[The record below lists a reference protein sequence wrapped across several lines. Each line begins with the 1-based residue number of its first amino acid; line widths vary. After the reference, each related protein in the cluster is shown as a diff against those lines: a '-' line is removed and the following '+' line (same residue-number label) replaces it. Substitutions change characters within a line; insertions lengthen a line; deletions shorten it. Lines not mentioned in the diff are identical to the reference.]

1 MIIFFTN
8 LEGAGHCNRESTIG
22 SRIPLFLSLC
32 LLISTL
38 SNLAPNVYGQQM
50 PSYQLVVSGIEGELN
65 ANVLALLSLNKYKDS
80 DSLTPHLLSRYKSE
94 ARKEIKKALQPFGYY
109 SSTISMTE
117 NRHND
122 QDVIEITIDKGPP
135 TRVAQVNVE
144 CLGKGC
150 DSPWAEELSSSF
162 PLQNG
167 DTLDHRKYTNGKQQL
182 ITTALNNGYQKARL
196 TRNIIKVKAEKNSAD
211 IGLTLELGARYY
223 FGPITYQC
231 DFINHSLL
239 KKIIAQEEGD
249 PLSPRAITRIRQ
261 LLLGTGYFATAEII
275 YNLNTAT
282 SGKVPVT
289 IKLTPGVVNRY
300 GAGIGVGT
308 DTGFRGRLEWYNQRV
323 NRFGHQFD
331 MQLQPSQRKS
341 RYGGVYTIPISDP
354 KKEKLSLVG
363 KWENENFDNTE
374 SKSWTSAVSYDELKK
389 NGEYSL
395 YLKFLDE
402 DYVAGL
408 DSGHATI
415 LAPGGSIT
423 WRWTDD
429 RINAHHGLR
438 VSGTLT
444 GGNSNL
450 LSDTTFIQG
459 SVRAKVIYSF
469 LPSWRFIGK
478 SDIGATAADE
488 FLELPPSLRFYAGG
502 DQSVRGY
509 GYKRIGP
516 EDAAGNV
523 IGGRYLFTYSLE
535 VEKEIF
541 ENWGASIFFD
551 SGTATNTWDE
561 LTMHN
566 GAGVGIRWNASFG
579 QVRLDLAKPLD
590 EENSWRIHFNIG
602 ADF

>member
-1 MIIFFTN
+1 MNISHKDLECVQRCNNDKALISKIFLCLFT
-8 LEGAGHCNRESTIG
+8 
-22 SRIPLFLSLC
+22 C
-32 LLISTL
+32 LLISTAL
-38 SNLAPNVYGQQM
+38 NLVPNVYCLSTT
-50 PSYQLVVSGIEGELN
+50 SYKLSISGVEGELKD
-65 ANVLALLSLNKYKDS
+65 NVLARLSLSKYQNS
-80 DSLTPHLLSRYKSE
+80 GNLGPHLLAKYMDK
-94 ARKEIKKALQPFGYY
+94 AREEVTEALQPFGYY

-117 NRHND
+117 NRNNE
-122 QDVIEITIDKGPP
+122 QDVVEITIDKGPP
-135 TRVAQVNVE
+135 TRVAQIRIE

-150 DSPWAEELSSSF
+150 DSPWAINANKSF
-162 PLQNG
+162 PLQDG

-196 TRNIIKVKAEKNSAD
+196 ARNVIEVTIGKNSAN
-211 IGLTLELGARYY
+211 IGLTLELGERYY

-239 KKIIAQEEGD
+239 RKITAQKEGD
-249 PLSPRAITRIRQ
+249 PLSPRAITQMRQ

-275 YNLNTAT
+275 YNLKTAV

-308 DTGFRGRLEWYNQRV
+308 DTGFRGSLEWYNRRV
-323 NRFGHQFD
+323 NSLGHQFD

-341 RYGGVYTIPISDP
+341 RFGGVYTIPISDP
-354 KKEKLSLVG
+354 KKEKLSFIG

-374 SKSWTSAVSYDELKK
+374 SKSWTSSVSYDELKK
-389 NGEYSL
+389 NGDYSL
-395 YLKFLDE
+395 YLKLLDE

-408 DSGHATI
+408 DNGHANI
-415 LAPGGSIT
+415 LAPGARIT
-423 WRWTDD
+423 WRWTDN
-429 RINAHHGLR
+429 RIKAQHGLS
-438 VSGTLT
+438 VTGALT

-450 LSDTTFIQG
+450 FSDTTFIQG
-459 SVRAKVIYSF
+459 SVGTKAIYAFS
-469 LPSWRFIGK
+469 PSWRVIGK
-478 SDIGATAADE
+478 ANIGATAADE

-516 EDAAGNV
+516 KDAAGNV

-535 VEKEIF
+535 LEKEIF
-541 ENWGASIFFD
+541 ENWGAAIFFD
-551 SGTATNTWDE
+551 SGTATNSWDD
-561 LTMHN
+561 LTMQN
-566 GAGVGIRWNASFG
+566 GAGIGIRWSASFG
-579 QVRLDLAKPLD
+579 QIRLDLAKALD
-590 EENSWRIHFNIG
+590 EDNSWRVHFNIG